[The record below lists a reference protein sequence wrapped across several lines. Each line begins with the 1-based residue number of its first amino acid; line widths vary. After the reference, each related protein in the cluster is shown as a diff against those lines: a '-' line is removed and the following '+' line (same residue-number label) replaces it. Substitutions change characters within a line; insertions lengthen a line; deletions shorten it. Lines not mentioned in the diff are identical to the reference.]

1 MSKKGFDCQGPSERE
16 VSLWASHPIRSLLCK
31 IYNALKYTWGDQIA
45 NQARCDRLV
54 GVCTVY
60 TQLDDVIKLPSV
72 KYCYVSAPSSI
83 SCLPRR
89 RGPLHNWE
97 VPIIGLIA
105 KVCTVVILVFFHTQ
119 IKLDS
124 FACSSTVTVT
134 TWLELMSCKK
144 WIMNYLITI
153 NTVDP
158 LWCWS
163 LEMSKWPFLATVMIS
178 QESLAVYYRDP
189 TEVN

>member
-54 GVCTVY
+54 GVCTLSWMMWSNCQVWGIAMY
-60 TQLDDVIKLPSV
+60 RHQ
-72 KYCYVSAPSSI
+72 APLAV
-83 SCLPRR
+83 CQ
-89 RGPLHNWE
+89 GDEAPLHNWE

-119 IKLDS
+119 IKWDS
-124 FACSSTVTVT
+124 FSCSSTVTVT

-158 LWCWS
+158 LWRWS
-163 LEMSKWPFLATVMIS
+163 LEMSKRPFLATVMIS
-178 QESLAVYYRDP
+178 QESLDVYYRDP